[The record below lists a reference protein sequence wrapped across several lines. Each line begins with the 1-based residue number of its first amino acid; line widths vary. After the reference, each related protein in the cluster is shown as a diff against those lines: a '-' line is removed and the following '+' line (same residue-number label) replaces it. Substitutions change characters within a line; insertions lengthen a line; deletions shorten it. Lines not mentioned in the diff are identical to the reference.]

1 MKPIPTL
8 DEAHKYLLY
17 IADALWNVG
26 SGFHID
32 KQDKGILE
40 KCAND
45 LAEYAKVVDQVKNRM
60 RAKEQM
66 RKEEIEEEDKK

>member
-1 MKPIPTL
+1 MKPIATL

-17 IADALWNVG
+17 IADALYNV
-26 SGFHID
+26 SSTFHID
-32 KQDKGILE
+32 KQDKVILE

-45 LAEYAKVVDQVKNRM
+45 LAEYAKVVDQVKSRM